1 MAGWGGD
8 RGGCGGDRGGGVVN
22 IADVSAHVNH
32 SCYNLPL
39 GLMDC

>member
-1 MAGWGGD
+1 MT
-8 RGGCGGDRGGGVVN
+8 GGCGGDRGGGVVN
-22 IADVSAHVNH
+22 IADVSAHVYL